1 MSPDPGVFELAQ
13 AVGRQLLA
21 ARRRLVTAESCTAGW
36 IAKAVTDVAGS
47 SAWFDSGYVTYSN
60 AAKVRD
66 LGVPA
71 ALLEAHGAVSE
82 AVVRAMAE
90 GALRR
95 AGAEVALATSGIA
108 GPDGGVPGKPVGTVW
123 FARAIRRDGGGG
135 TGAVIDTG
143 AVIETVAE
151 VQHFTGDRE
160 AVRRASVRHALQL
173 LADLASAA
181 GS

>member
-1 MSPDPGVFELAQ
+1 MVSDTGLFELARV
-13 AVGRQLLA
+13 VGRQLLT
-21 ARRRLVTAESCTAGW
+21 ARWRLVTAESCTAGW
-36 IAKAVTDVAGS
+36 IAKAITDVAGS

-123 FARAIRRDGGGG
+123 FARAIRRDAGSG
-135 TGAVIDTG
+135 TG

-160 AVRRASVRHALQL
+160 AVRCASVRHALQL
-173 LADLASAA
+173 LADLASPA